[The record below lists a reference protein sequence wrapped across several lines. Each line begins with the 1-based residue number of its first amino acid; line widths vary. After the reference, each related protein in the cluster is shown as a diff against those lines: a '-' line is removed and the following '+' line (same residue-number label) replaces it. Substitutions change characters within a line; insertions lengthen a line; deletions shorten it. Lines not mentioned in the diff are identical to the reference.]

1 MATRDET
8 MRIEEY
14 LSLFQTEIG
23 RAAEKR
29 FKDKFGELVG
39 ELEILDDEFL
49 RKNMGCGGPIED
61 VFEHLQLLTGR
72 FRYCEQPQG
81 FEQECEALY
90 RDVEEAIGSIV
101 AYRQSCGY

>member
-1 MATRDET
+1 
-8 MRIEEY
+8 
-14 LSLFQTEIG
+14 
-23 RAAEKR
+23 
-29 FKDKFGELVG
+29 
-39 ELEILDDEFL
+39 
-49 RKNMGCGGPIED
+49 MGCGGPIED